1 MIIPEKILYI
11 IQYLR
16 NTQICEL
23 GIDVLYS
30 CELKFKE
37 VFGVEITSF
46 VDQIKNFSDLG
57 ASLSTTQV
65 SLCLIMSFILGVA
78 VAKTYQLTYKGVSF
92 SPAFMH
98 TLVICTMVISA
109 VMLIIGSNIARAFSL
124 VGALSIIRFRN
135 AVKDP
140 RDVAYIFLAMGIGMA
155 CGTQFYKV
163 AIALTLITS
172 VAAIILYATKF
183 GERGLTER
191 ILRIQTP
198 QLTNFETVFDN
209 ILAEHSED
217 FSLMSAETTKMGTEM
232 ELTFTLRVPK
242 GFSSERLMND
252 LAKLNQNLRI
262 QIMGSN
268 HVLDL

>member
-1 MIIPEKILYI
+1 MDAANFI
-11 IQYLR
+11 
-16 NTQICEL
+16 
-23 GIDVLYS
+23 
-30 CELKFKE
+30 
-37 VFGVEITSF
+37 
-46 VDQIKNFSDLG
+46 DQIKNFSDLG
-57 ASLSTTQV
+57 ASISATEV
-65 SLCLIMSFILGVA
+65 SFCLIMSFILSIA
-78 VAKTYQLTYKGVSF
+78 VAKTYQLTYRGVSF

-98 TLVICTMVISA
+98 TLVICAMVIGA

-140 RDVAYIFLAMGIGMA
+140 RDVAYIFLAMGVGMA
-155 CGTQFYKV
+155 CGTGFYKI

-172 VAAIILYATKF
+172 VAAFILFVSRF

-191 ILRIQTP
+191 VLRIQAP
-198 QLTNFETVFDN
+198 QLTNFETVFDDV
-209 ILAEHSED
+209 LAEHSED
-217 FSLMSAETTKMGTEM
+217 FSLMSAETTRMGTEM

-242 GFSSERLMND
+242 GFSSEKLIND

-262 QIMGSN
+262 QVMGSN